1 MALVWPIST
10 GGTIK
15 TRSRIDSPTANA
27 TLDILVEN
35 MGRINYGP
43 EMLDN
48 RKGITEKVTLG
59 DRELTGWEIYPLPMT
74 NIASL
79 AFASKD
85 ARGPALYRGQ
95 FTLAKTGDTFLD
107 MRGWGKGCV
116 WINGHNLGRFWYIGP
131 QQTLYLPGV
140 WLKEGVNEI
149 VVFDVQEHKHRSVQG
164 LKDPI
169 LDQLQPEHGAAI
181 KIESLRGDMF
191 QNAVAPK

>member
-1 MALVWPIST
+1 MAELDRRRRQNTVL
-10 GGTIK
+10 
-15 TRSRIDSPTANA
+15 IDSPAANA

-43 EMLDN
+43 MMLDN

-79 AFASKD
+79 TFASKD
-85 ARGPALYRGQ
+85 ASGPALYRGQ
-95 FTLAKTGDTFLD
+95 FTVSQTGDTFLD
-107 MRGWGKGCV
+107 MGGWGKGCV

-131 QQTLYLPGV
+131 QQTLYVPGV
-140 WLKEGVNEI
+140 WLKEGANEV
-149 VVFDVQEHKHRSVQG
+149 VVFDVQEHQHRSVQG

-169 LDQLQPEHGAAI
+169 LADLHPQ
-181 KIESLRGDMF
+181 K
-191 QNAVAPK
+191 QN